1 MSTHTKVQSLII
13 SKLSQLLE
21 LDPESIAP
29 NESVFALGLDSS
41 GALSLIGHLEDTLD
55 ITLDP
60 AMMWDFPH
68 IADLAEQV
76 SRGGQP

>member
-1 MSTHTKVQSLII
+1 MSTHNKVQSLIV
-13 SKLSQLLE
+13 SKLSQLLG

-29 NESVFALGLDSS
+29 HDSVFALGLDSS
-41 GALSLIGHLEDTLD
+41 GALSLIGHLEDTLN

-60 AMMWDFPH
+60 ALIWNFPH

-76 SRGGQP
+76 SQGRQP

>member
-1 MSTHTKVQSLII
+1 MSTQDKVQSLII
-13 SKLSQLLE
+13 SKLSQLLQ
-21 LDPESIAP
+21 LAPESIAP
-29 NESVFALGLDSS
+29 NDSVFALGLDSS

-60 AMMWDFPH
+60 AMVWDFPH

-76 SRGGQP
+76 SQGGQP

>member
-29 NESVFALGLDSS
+29 SESVFALGLDSS

>member
-1 MSTHTKVQSLII
+1 MSPEKIQSLIV

-60 AMMWDFPH
+60 AMVWDFPH
-68 IADLAEQV
+68 IFDLAEQV
-76 SRGGQP
+76 SQGGQP

>member
-1 MSTHTKVQSLII
+1 MSTHNKVQSLIV
-13 SKLSQLLE
+13 SKLSQLLD

-41 GALSLIGHLEDTLD
+41 GALSLIGHLEDTLG

-60 AMMWDFPH
+60 AMVWDFPH

-76 SRGGQP
+76 SKGGKP